1 MPATSSTI
9 SLVAGGSDDLDDGRC
24 HSRLPPPTST
34 TPTPLPSSLPTL
46 CSTSAAR
53 PVLAVSGS
61 ADALGALGTFGAPRL
76 NGTRLGML
84 QCISNALAD
93 PGGALRIRRRTHFYG
108 VHSAT
113 PARRFPR
120 LNLLQRGSHAP
131 DRKCATYG
139 YPSSRYDDRWTAL
152 TASNVARL
160 SGPFLAISP
169 TLPSQPEQAEDIPA
183 LLQLRHSQIFHG
195 AAFDGR
201 GNYPRRASP
210 WLKTHLLECFYW
222 IQSPQTRTE
231 PLVLQNFSEVVL
243 VRISDLNWYN
253 FTLPVSQIPT
263 TGFSDPNFGFKL
275 GGLDSTKAVSM
286 FETFFRVLVHLT
298 RPKPGL
304 SSILARS
311 LLDLTCSALEGR
323 DYGQITWCILL
334 TRHPHRTRQ
343 GTSDFESNSTSLL
356 AGLWCTQT
364 PNLSMERAF
373 DLSRL
378 SSIHS
383 SIGLSA
389 TKGRDYLQ
397 NINGLLIG
405 PIALSKTET
414 IFNSNEGPLRWTYR
428 FEGIVFIEYMHT
440 FSCLENTEIMLV
452 SHQVQR
458 VNVVDASTSVDIPFS
473 VDSSRLRLQ
482 VTQYL
487 HRDLELQAL
496 YTAGLVWSDT
506 SIKHVTAH
514 SCPQHDHLPKHI

>member
-9 SLVAGGSDDLDDGRC
+9 SLVAGGSDDLDDD
-24 HSRLPPPTST
+24 SRLRPVP
-34 TPTPLPSSLPTL
+34 TPTPLPSSPPTL
-46 CSTSAAR
+46 RSTSTASRGSLDSDPYSPPRAA
-53 PVLAVSGS
+53 PMLS
-61 ADALGALGTFGAPRL
+61 ARSQHD
-76 NGTRLGML
+76 
-84 QCISNALAD
+84 
-93 PGGALRIRRRTHFYG
+93 RRT
-108 VHSAT
+108 
-113 PARRFPR
+113 PAQWDPLRHVAMHQQRARRPRGRTSDQTAHTFLWGSFGNPRSPFPTVELAPTRFPR
-120 LNLLQRGSHAP
+120 P

-139 YPSSRYDDRWTAL
+139 PTE
-152 TASNVARL
+152 
-160 SGPFLAISP
+160 GPFLAISP
-169 TLPSQPEQAEDIPA
+169 TPESARPAEDIPA

-231 PLVLQNFSEVVL
+231 PLVLQDFSEMVL
-243 VRISDLNWYN
+243 S
-253 FTLPVSQIPT
+253 IP
-263 TGFSDPNFGFKL
+263 
-275 GGLDSTKAVSM
+275 DSNN
-286 FETFFRVLVHLT
+286 RPILT
-298 RPKPGL
+298 RILASNLERLGRPGL
-304 SSILARS
+304 WSNHL
-311 LLDLTCSALEGR
+311 
-323 DYGQITWCILL
+323 ILL
-334 TRHPHRTRQ
+334 TRHLRRTRQ
-343 GTSDFESNSTSLL
+343 GTSDFESNTTSLL

-414 IFNSNEGPLRWTYR
+414 IFNSNEGPLRLDLPLRRDRLQFDLNFGRTPALLSNQP
-428 FEGIVFIEYMHT
+428 ENVEYMHT
-440 FSCLENTEIMLV
+440 FSCLENAEIMLV

-482 VTQYL
+482 LLNICIETLNTSTL
-487 HRDLELQAL
+487 HSGIGMERHINQACDRAL
-496 YTAGLVWSDT
+496 LARPPPE
-506 SIKHVTAH
+506 AH
-514 SCPQHDHLPKHI
+514 LIANGSERHEATCRSFKFE

>member
-9 SLVAGGSDDLDDGRC
+9 SLVAGGSDDLDDD
-24 HSRLPPPTST
+24 SRL
-34 TPTPLPSSLPTL
+34 
-46 CSTSAAR
+46 R
-53 PVLAVSGS
+53 PVPTDAIALVA
-61 ADALGALGTFGAPRL
+61 ADVVLNISSETRTRRL
-76 NGTRLGML
+76 
-84 QCISNALAD
+84 
-93 PGGALRIRRRTHFYG
+93 RRRR
-108 VHSAT
+108 SR
-113 PARRFPR
+113 PAHGAHLGSMGPPRHVAMHQQRARRPRGRTSDQTAHTFLWGSFGNPRSPFPTVELAPTRFPR
-120 LNLLQRGSHAP
+120 P

-160 SGPFLAISP
+160 WFPLIFSR
-169 TLPSQPEQAEDIPA
+169 QAEDIPA

-231 PLVLQNFSEVVL
+231 PLEYPRFQQRV
-243 VRISDLNWYN
+243 SDLTRILASNLEVLIQRRR
-253 FTLPVSQIPT
+253 FQCLRL
-263 TGFSDPNFGFKL
+263 FSGSD
-275 GGLDSTKAVSM
+275 
-286 FETFFRVLVHLT
+286 LT

-428 FEGIVFIEYMHT
+428 FEGIVFSLHKPMTLVAFDYKLLNICIE
-440 FSCLENTEIMLV
+440 
-452 SHQVQR
+452 
-458 VNVVDASTSVDIPFS
+458 VDAIS
-473 VDSSRLRLQ
+473 
-482 VTQYL
+482 
-487 HRDLELQAL
+487 HR
-496 YTAGLVWSDT
+496 V
-506 SIKHVTAH
+506 
-514 SCPQHDHLPKHI
+514 PQHSDYI

>member
-34 TPTPLPSSLPTL
+34 NTDAIALVAADVVLNISSETRTRRLRQ
-46 CSTSAAR
+46 CRRSR
-53 PVLAVSGS
+53 R
-61 ADALGALGTFGAPRL
+61 ALGTFGAPRL

-93 PGGALRIRRRTHFYG
+93 PGGRTSDQTAHTFLWG
-108 VHSAT
+108 SFGST

-169 TLPSQPEQAEDIPA
+169 TPESARQAEDIPA

-243 VRISDLNWYN
+243 SIPDSNNGFILTRILASNLEVLIQRRRFQCLRLFSGSD
-253 FTLPVSQIPT
+253 
-263 TGFSDPNFGFKL
+263 
-275 GGLDSTKAVSM
+275 
-286 FETFFRVLVHLT
+286 LT

-414 IFNSNEGPLRWTYR
+414 IFNSNEGPLR
-428 FEGIVFIEYMHT
+428 
-440 FSCLENTEIMLV
+440 L
-452 SHQVQR
+452 
-458 VNVVDASTSVDIPFS
+458 
-473 VDSSRLRLQ
+473 
-482 VTQYL
+482 
-487 HRDLELQAL
+487 DLPL
-496 YTAGLVWSDT
+496 
-506 SIKHVTAH
+506 
-514 SCPQHDHLPKHI
+514 